1 MRRKHL
7 IVLACFVVT
16 LCAGVVLISQ
26 PAQAIKF
33 FRPPSM
39 LPPEQYGNLLIDMAS
54 TKNKVLPVIFSH
66 WTHRRQYTCEVCHT
80 ELEINLMLNST
91 EMTHVNQKKGLYCGA
106 CHDGMTAFSHQVDCE
121 KCHNQDPSSFQ
132 EKYIAYVNRNPFPTT
147 EYGNQ
152 IDWVESLQRRLIAPR
167 RFLKEHS
174 SAMTFDRSIEREADT
189 SGITSAVFPHQAHL
203 EWMGCD
209 MCHPDVFIVKK
220 NGTENLNMAEIL
232 KGGFCGKCH
241 LSVAFPLNNCNR
253 CHPEMGS
260 H

>member
-54 TKNKVLPVIFSH
+54 TKNKVLPVTFSH

-80 ELEINLMLNST
+80 ELEFNMMLNST
-91 EMTHVNQKKGLYCGA
+91 EMTHENQKKGLYCGA
-106 CHDGMTAFSHQVDCE
+106 CHDGRTAFGHQVDCE
-121 KCHNQDPSSFQ
+121 KCHNKEPSSFQ
-132 EKYIAYVNRNPFPTT
+132 EKYITYVNRNPFPTT

-152 IDWVESLQRRLIAPR
+152 IDWVESLQRGLITPR
-167 RFLKEHS
+167 RFLKEQS
-174 SAMTFDRSIEREADT
+174 SVMALDRTIEREANT
-189 SGITSAVFPHQAHL
+189 PGINSAVFPHRAHL

-209 MCHPDVFIVKK
+209 MCHPDLFIVKK
-220 NGTENLNMAEIL
+220 NATDNLKMAEIL
-232 KGGFCGKCH
+232 KGRFCGKCH
-241 LSVAFPLNNCNR
+241 LRVAFPLNNCSR
-253 CHPEMGS
+253 CHPGMGA